1 MVKNYAGLWR
11 DLPRYSRSG
20 TLENTGPDE
29 TDILGEPAVRSFHFV
44 VGVYGFWV
52 QGLGLGFMAAALG

>member
-29 TDILGEPAVRSFHFV
+29 TDILNRQFDLSTF
-44 VGVYGFWV
+44 
-52 QGLGLGFMAAALG
+52 L